1 MGHVVGDHYELYVKG
16 ASSFNQDIGSWN
28 TEKVTN
34 MRYMFA
40 LASAFNYDIS
50 SWTGEAA
57 TTPQDEMFT
66 SATAFRDKFTCTNDK
81 TGPASTCVL
90 K

>member
-1 MGHVVGDHYELYVKG
+1 
-16 ASSFNQDIGSWN
+16 
-28 TEKVTN
+28 VTN

-81 TGPASTCVL
+81 TGPASSCVL
-90 K
+90 NQ